1 MANDFS
7 REWVSTLIN
16 KVDKAVKSQSKKDLR
31 DLRTAITKE
40 INAMKNYRRYY
51 EKTYGTAGVEYKSE
65 EFQFLKK
72 AQKQL
77 LQVREQ
83 IDNKINDPNVHRV
96 SYFKILNLAKEAK
109 AKFKASFE
117 EAKKSGETKA
127 GGYKQVSEKVK
138 FYARQNVDKIF
149 IDMFHR
155 TKRSDFQMIG
165 EALQKADSV
174 LNKIGMSVSDMV
186 KNSLANQYD
195 ELSSDTAFA
204 TVLDVQDELKEMAQ
218 VNNYS
223 QQEAKI
229 IKQASE
235 ILRGAIS

>member
-1 MANDFS
+1 MVADFS
-7 REWVSTLIN
+7 REWVSTLSN

-31 DLRTAITKE
+31 ALRTAITKE
-40 INAMKNYRRYY
+40 INSMKNYRKYY
-51 EKTYGTAGVEYKSE
+51 EKTYGTAGIEYKNE
-65 EFQFLKK
+65 EFQYLKK

-83 IDNKINDPNVHRV
+83 IDNKIKDPKVHRV
-96 SYFKILNLAKEAK
+96 SYFKILNLEKEAK

-127 GGYKQVSEKVK
+127 GGYKKVSEKVR
-138 FYARQNVDKIF
+138 FYAKQNVDKIF

-155 TKRSDFQMIG
+155 TNRSDFQMIG
-165 EALQKADSV
+165 AALQKADSV
-174 LNKIGMSVSDMV
+174 LNKIGMSISDMV

-195 ELSSDTAFA
+195 DLSSDTAFSV
-204 TVLDVQDELKEMAQ
+204 VLDVQEELEDMTDI
-218 VNNYS
+218 NYS
-223 QQEAKI
+223 DDEVKI

>member
-7 REWVSTLIN
+7 REWVSTLSN

-31 DLRTAITKE
+31 ALRTAITKE
-40 INAMKNYRRYY
+40 INSMKNYRKYY
-51 EKTYGTAGVEYKSE
+51 EKTYGTAGVEYKNE
-65 EFQFLKK
+65 EFQYLKK

-83 IDNKINDPNVHRV
+83 IDNKIKDPKVHRV
-96 SYFKILNLAKEAK
+96 SYFKILNLEKEAK

-127 GGYKQVSEKVK
+127 GGYRKVSEKIK

-155 TKRSDFQMIG
+155 TNRSDFQMIG
-165 EALQKADSV
+165 AALQKADSV
-174 LNKIGMSVSDMV
+174 LNKIGISISDMV

-195 ELSSDTAFA
+195 DLSSDTAFSV
-204 TVLDVQDELKEMAQ
+204 VLDVREELEDMTDI
-218 VNNYS
+218 NYS
-223 QQEAKI
+223 DDEVKI

-235 ILRGAIS
+235 ILRGAIG